1 MRIFFA
7 IDFPENIKEILLER
21 ITKLKRSFPAFK
33 WIRKPAL
40 HLTLKF
46 IGEIPFDTVDQIA
59 DMLTEPLGSI
69 DSFSLSTTQ
78 FGFFPN
84 SKRARVFYLDLE
96 KSETLNRCFN
106 TIEQNLESLGI
117 EKENRRFHP
126 HITLARIKNTN
137 LSDDEITILSNQK
150 IQKLTTDVHEIILM
164 QSELSPSGA
173 RYTPVQR
180 FSLRQV

>member
-21 ITKLKRSFPAFK
+21 IINFKQSFPAFK
-33 WIRKPAL
+33 WIKKPAL

-46 IGEIPFDTVDQIA
+46 IGEVPSDLVDQIGE
-59 DMLTEPLGSI
+59 LLKGPLGSI
-69 DSFSLSTTQ
+69 NAFSLSTTQ

-84 SKRARVFYLDLE
+84 PKRARVFYLDLE
-96 KSETLNRCFN
+96 KSEVLNKCFN
-106 TIEQNLESLGI
+106 TIEENLETLGI

-126 HITLARIKNTN
+126 HITLARIKNVTPSDYK
-137 LSDDEITILSNQK
+137 LSVLNNQN
-150 IQKLTTDVHEIILM
+150 IQKLKTDVLEIILM
-164 QSELSPSGA
+164 QSELLPSGA